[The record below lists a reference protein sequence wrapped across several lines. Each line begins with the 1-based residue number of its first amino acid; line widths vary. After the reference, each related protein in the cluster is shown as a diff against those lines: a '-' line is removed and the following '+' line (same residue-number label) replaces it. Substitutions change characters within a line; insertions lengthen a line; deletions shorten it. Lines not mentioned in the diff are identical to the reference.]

1 MGRARLAVAACVI
14 ALAAVPAS
22 ASARDFAS
30 TALNII
36 PSGQYGSVPIPAGA
50 SGQANLYDGLT
61 PLFGSVSTR
70 DLFRYF
76 KSERF
81 SSAGSRERIPG
92 RSGIRLARDSFN
104 VPHVTGRTRP
114 DVTFAAGWV
123 TAEDRGLL
131 IQAARGPAR
140 VAALDAPGLDA
151 FGLLRS
157 VRGFKPSAQAER
169 ILSRQDAVLR
179 SKGRVGRQILADL
192 NSYVAGINAY
202 LKFSKSGA
210 PRWTR
215 NDVYAVNA
223 LAGFI
228 FGRGGGDE
236 TRRAMF
242 LDGLQK
248 RLGPGPGLN
257 VWNDLREIQDPEA
270 RVTSPGRFPWGST
283 SSRRG
288 NVVIDDGSFQPFNSG
303 GAAAASAS
311 AANHEPPHASN
322 FLIVGRNAS
331 RTGHPLFVAGPQIGY
346 FYPGLTFELDLHG
359 GGFDTRG
366 AASALGPY
374 VFIGRGS
381 NYAWSLTS
389 AGSDVIDQYAETLC
403 GGDDLHYMY
412 KGRCIAMGRV
422 DAGVLSGANGAPD
435 HEVVFNTTV
444 HGPVIGYATFVG
456 RRVAIS
462 FKRASANRDIL
473 WQLPFMRMSTGQ
485 GTTARSFLNSMADS
499 PFTFNV
505 GYANDR
511 DVATVSAGLLPLR
524 APGVDPGLPTDG
536 TGGFEWRGYLTPAQH
551 PQSVNPASN
560 QLVNW
565 NNKPA
570 LGFPAADDE
579 YAYGA
584 SQRVQLLEQGI
595 ASHKRR
601 GKIDLAGVVGAMNQ
615 AATQDLRDVRMLP
628 IIQAVLASG
637 PAPNARDAQML
648 QILQNWR
655 NNGGNRL
662 DRNIDGLIDDPGAAI
677 MDVLYPKLTDA
688 ALRPVLGAQLDQ
700 LNALIARDSNTGNGF
715 FSGWN
720 SYLDKDLRTLLGRPV
735 QGRYNA
741 RYCGAGVV
749 ATCRDALWAAVD
761 EAGNELA
768 ARQGPDPAGWRAS
781 ATAER
786 ISFAP
791 GLLKTTIRYTNRPSG
806 IQQVI
811 TFNGHP

>member
-1 MGRARLAVAACVI
+1 MARARLVVAAVVTVV
-14 ALAAVPAS
+14 AAIPVS
-22 ASARDFAS
+22 ASARDFAG

-36 PSGQYGSVPIPAGA
+36 PSGQYGSLPIPAAA
-50 SGQANLYDGLT
+50 SRQANLYDGLT

-81 SSAGSRERIPG
+81 SSTGRRERIPG
-92 RSGIRLARDSFN
+92 RSGIRLVRDGFN
-104 VPHVTGRTRP
+104 VPHVTGRARA

-140 VAALDAPGLDA
+140 VAALDAPGMDA
-151 FGLLRS
+151 FGLLKS
-157 VRGFKPSAQAER
+157 VRGFTPSAQAER
-169 ILSRQDAVLR
+169 ILRTQDAVLR
-179 SKGRVGRQILADL
+179 SRGRVGRQIITDL

-202 LKFSKSGA
+202 LRFSHSGS

-215 NDVYAVNA
+215 NDVYAINA

-236 TRRAMF
+236 PRRAML

-248 RLGPGPGLN
+248 RLGAGPGLN

-288 NVVIDDGSFQPFNSG
+288 NVVIDDGSLQPVLSG
-303 GAAAASAS
+303 GAQAAAAS

-322 FLIVGRNAS
+322 FLIVGRSAS
-331 RTGHPLFVAGPQIGY
+331 STGHPLFVAGPQIGY

-412 KGRCIAMGRV
+412 RGRCTAMGRV
-422 DAGVLSGANGAPD
+422 DAGLLAGSGGSPAR
-435 HEVVFNTTV
+435 EVVYNTTV
-444 HGPVIGYATFVG
+444 HGPVTAYATAG
-456 RRVAIS
+456 GQRVAIA

-485 GTTARSFLNSMADS
+485 GTTARSFLKIMADS

-511 DVATVSAGLLPLR
+511 DIATYSAGLLPRR
-524 APGVDPGLPTDG
+524 APGVDPGLPTNG
-536 TGGFEWRGYLTPAQH
+536 TGAFEWRGYLTAGQH
-551 PQSVNPASN
+551 PQSVDPASN

-579 YAYGA
+579 YTYGA

-601 GKIDLAGVVGAMNQ
+601 GKIDLAGVVSAMNQ
-615 AATQDLRDVRMLP
+615 AATQDLRVIRMLP
-628 IIQAVLASG
+628 IIQAVLGTG
-637 PAPNARDAQML
+637 PAPNARDAQMVQLL
-648 QILQNWR
+648 QSWR
-655 NNGGNRL
+655 NSGGSRL
-662 DRNIDGLIDDPGAAI
+662 DRNNDGLIDDPGAAI
-677 MDVLYPKLTDA
+677 IDVLYSRLANA
-688 ALRPVLGAQLDQ
+688 ALQPVLGPQLGQ
-700 LNALIARDSNTGNGF
+700 LNSLISRDSNPSNGF

-741 RYCGAGVV
+741 RYCGAGVL

-761 EAGNELA
+761 AAGNALA
-768 ARQGPDPAGWRAS
+768 ASQGANPATWRAS

-786 ISFAP
+786 ITFAP